1 MEVFKSAFSKLKGL
15 LKGKK
20 EKILSIYLIINVFW
34 VFFGMFSYCYLK
46 FSYRNVSTSYILFLA
61 FNVMVIVFIN
71 IFKKVKFNVKDIF
84 LILLVLCGIISVIF
98 SKDSSVS
105 LYGCWQRYEGFFQL
119 LYYYTLMYLASFI
132 ISDKLKKWI
141 VAFILGFG
149 LFNVGICF
157 LQLFKIFKFISVP
170 YPISSLWNLGQGLV
184 TNSNFF
190 GSYMVLCLGISCG
203 LFLFYKGKIFNKFIF
218 LMLTASFYAGL
229 LMSGAMSGMVGFFVI
244 CLLLIIYFIYLC
256 IKKIDV
262 KNNIISYSIFGIS
275 IILVSLALLF
285 SGKTTMFGDIT
296 KYSGQAI
303 DMTEGKYSDDYGS
316 FRFYIWRNTVKIVP
330 KYLVHGAGIDCFYDA
345 FDKPLVTKHADNSV
359 EYYDKA
365 HNEYLQKLV
374 CEGLVSCV
382 SYLVLLFIIFV
393 SNLKRIIKEHN
404 YLVIGLLLAFVGYC
418 VQAFFNISVIDVAP
432 LFWIVCGLLY
442 NRELKSEL

>member
-1 MEVFKSAFSKLKGL
+1 
-15 LKGKK
+15 
-20 EKILSIYLIINVFW
+20 
-34 VFFGMFSYCYLK
+34 
-46 FSYRNVSTSYILFLA
+46 
-61 FNVMVIVFIN
+61 
-71 IFKKVKFNVKDIF
+71 
-84 LILLVLCGIISVIF
+84 
-98 SKDSSVS
+98 
-105 LYGCWQRYEGFFQL
+105 
-119 LYYYTLMYLASFI
+119 
-132 ISDKLKKWI
+132 
-141 VAFILGFG
+141 
-149 LFNVGICF
+149 
-157 LQLFKIFKFISVP
+157 
-170 YPISSLWNLGQGLV
+170 
-184 TNSNFF
+184 
-190 GSYMVLCLGISCG
+190 
-203 LFLFYKGKIFNKFIF
+203 
-218 LMLTASFYAGL
+218 MLTASFYAGL

-262 KNNIISYSIFGIS
+262 KNNIISYSIFVIS

-296 KYSGQAI
+296 RYSGQAI
-303 DMTEGKYSDDYGS
+303 NMTEGKYSDDYGS

-345 FDKPLVTKHADNSV
+345 FDKPLVTRHADNSV

-374 CEGLVSCV
+374 CEGLVSCA

-442 NRELKSEL
+442 NRELKSE